1 MNCKNCQNEL
11 TPESD
16 YCNICG
22 GKVIRNRLTL
32 KNLFEH
38 VSETFFNYDNKLL
51 RTFIDLLKKPD
62 EVINSYVKGVRKRYV
77 NPLSFFGV
85 SLTLSGLSLFII
97 QKFYLQYLDVSKFFN
112 SEIYQNEVSQQ
123 MVQNSYDGAFEYGSL
138 VFSFMIP
145 FLAVISIIVFYNK
158 HYHFTEHLI
167 IYLYSMSELTIVSI
181 IIGHLVLLT
190 IPEQYLAFSLISYLV
205 LIIYH
210 AYVLKRVF
218 QLTALQLLLKIL
230 FFFAIGLVIF
240 ILFTVLVAIYMI
252 ATGSINPKTN

>member
-85 SLTLSGLSLFII
+85 CVADQCKG
-97 QKFYLQYLDVSKFFN
+97 SKPKGRN
-112 SEIYQNEVSQQ
+112 
-123 MVQNSYDGAFEYGSL
+123 
-138 VFSFMIP
+138 IP
-145 FLAVISIIVFYNK
+145 VW
-158 HYHFTEHLI
+158 
-167 IYLYSMSELTIVSI
+167 
-181 IIGHLVLLT
+181 
-190 IPEQYLAFSLISYLV
+190 
-205 LIIYH
+205 
-210 AYVLKRVF
+210 
-218 QLTALQLLLKIL
+218 
-230 FFFAIGLVIF
+230 
-240 ILFTVLVAIYMI
+240 
-252 ATGSINPKTN
+252 